1 MFPNKIVRRSHM
13 KSRFVMSF
21 IPIAALVV
29 LTLPV
34 QVFAQKP
41 RYKLID
47 LGTFG
52 GPNSF
57 FAGPNPV
64 AQDVNNEGLAMGAAD
79 IPAPDPYYPNCFND
93 CSVQHAFKWKK
104 GALIDIGV
112 LPGGSSSDADALSAN
127 GHIAGFSQNGLIDPL
142 TGLPENRAVMWTKA
156 GEIIDL
162 GTLGGNESFS
172 NDVNDLGQVV
182 GMAANAV
189 VDPFS
194 FIGATQ
200 GRAFLWENGAMRDLK
215 TLGGPDAFA
224 LYINHRGQVAGIS
237 YTDSTANQN
246 TGVPTIHPFLWENGR
261 MSDLGSL
268 GGLGAPG
275 DFTVGFSVEVNSLN
289 ARGEVVGTS
298 PLAGDQ
304 TYHAVLWNGSL
315 LDLGTLGGNNSR
327 GWWVSDSG
335 LVVGNADVSPQSTYH
350 HAFLWKDGVMTDL
363 RTLGSCFNS
372 TAFAVN
378 SSGQAVG
385 DTGDCPG
392 GNGGPSF
399 FSEHG
404 QPMVDINTLVVPSSD
419 IEIVDA
425 LYITDAGVVAATG
438 ILPNGDEHAVLLVP
452 ASAEEIA
459 AADVL
464 DASRPMSSPVH
475 AFSKDF
481 EKSASSRRSRGLSM
495 FRRTHQLASF

>member
-1 MFPNKIVRRSHM
+1 MRSRTLT
-13 KSRFVMSF
+13 SINAVLLF
-21 IPIAALVV
+21 AALAI
-29 LTLPV
+29 PV
-34 QVFAQKP
+34 QLAAQSNQVHKHH

-93 CSVQHAFKWKK
+93 CFVQHAFKWKK

-182 GMAANAV
+182 GFANNAIT
-189 VDPFS
+189 DPVF
-194 FIGATQ
+194 GGTEM
-200 GRAFLWENGAMRDLK
+200 RAFLWENGVMRDIG
-215 TLGGPDAFA
+215 TLGGPDAYA
-224 LYINHRGQVAGIS
+224 LYVNDRGQIAGGS
-237 YTDSTANQN
+237 FTDSVSNPS
-246 TGVPTIHPFLWENGR
+246 TGIPTMHPFLWDNGNLQ
-261 MSDLGSL
+261 DLGTLGGLGSL
-268 GGLGAPG
+268 GQFNFGY
-275 DFTVGFSVEVNSLN
+275 SVEVNGLN

-304 TYHAVLWNGSL
+304 TYHAVLWNGTL
-315 LDLGTLGGNNSR
+315 KDLGTLGGNNSR

-335 LVVGNADVSPQSTYH
+335 LVVGNADVSPQSTNH

-378 SSGQAVG
+378 SSGQTVG

-425 LYITDAGVVAATG
+425 LYITDDGVVAATG
-438 ILPNGDEHAVLLVP
+438 VLPNGDEHAVLLVP

-459 AADVL
+459 AADAL
-464 DASRPMSSPVH
+464 NASRPRSNPVH

-481 EKSASSRRSRGLSM
+481 EKSASSRRSRGLNM
-495 FRRTHQLASF
+495 FRQPHQVP